1 MISPG
6 EGKAWEILRGLDPSI
21 ICRSASVS
29 FDGKGGY
36 YILKSF
42 CTDFFVNPREKI
54 IRSSTLSGEIIIKR
68 YDYFFIHSCLW
79 YLINAKD
86 ISLTGK
92 LIKPSNLKGGD
103 LFFRGSHILPLGSV
117 ARRYG
122 NDKEAFIKRGKELC
136 AEAVNYGDVS
146 IKLLPMPR
154 IPVTVILWLK
164 DEEFPPRADLLLD
177 STCELQ
183 LPLDIIWSIAMMSV
197 LVMI

>member
-29 FDGKGGY
+29 FDGKGG
-36 YILKSF
+36 
-42 CTDFFVNPREKI
+42 
-54 IRSSTLSGEIIIKR
+54 
-68 YDYFFIHSCLW
+68 
-79 YLINAKD
+79 
-86 ISLTGK
+86 
-92 LIKPSNLKGGD
+92 D
-103 LFFRGSHILPLGSV
+103 LFLRGSHILPLGRV

-183 LPLDIIWSIAMMSV
+183 LPLDIIWSIAM
-197 LVMI
+197 